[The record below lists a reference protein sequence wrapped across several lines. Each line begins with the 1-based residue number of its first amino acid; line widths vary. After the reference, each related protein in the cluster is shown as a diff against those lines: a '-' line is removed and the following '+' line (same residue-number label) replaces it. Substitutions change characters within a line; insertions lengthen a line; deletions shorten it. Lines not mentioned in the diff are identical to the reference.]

1 MTEHF
6 HFQNLLKKIKK
17 HNIKVGIVGIGYVGI
32 QLLIQFCSKKIFTIG
47 FDKDKKKINKLKKG
61 ISPYSYI
68 SNTSIRPIKLFS
80 AFSNNYEKIKFCDVI
95 IICLPTP
102 IKKNTKPDLSVIE
115 KTVKKIEKYLKKGQL
130 IILES
135 TTYPGTTKEIIGKKL
150 SRFKIGENIFLAYS
164 PERENPGGKVPFYNI
179 TKISSG
185 FSNKCSVL
193 SKLIY
198 KKIVKNVVTASS
210 LEEAEMTKL
219 LENIYRSVNIGLV
232 NELKMISK
240 EMGIDINKVIK
251 LASTKPFGYKPFFPG
266 PGVGGHCI
274 PIDPYYLYWR
284 AKKFGQEAKFIK
296 LAGDINIETTNWTIK
311 NTIKIL
317 SGTKSKKRKKILVLG
332 VAYKKNIEDIRE
344 SAAIKIID
352 NLRKKNF
359 LVHFSDPHI
368 NLKGDK
374 HLQKIIGRSK
384 LIEINKKNLLNY
396 DCVILVTDHDDF
408 DYKLITR
415 YSKIL
420 IDTRNRLNRKENF
433 YKL

>member
-1 MTEHF
+1 M
-6 HFQNLLKKIKK
+6 
-17 HNIKVGIVGIGYVGI
+17 
-32 QLLIQFCSKKIFTIG
+32 
-47 FDKDKKKINKLKKG
+47 
-61 ISPYSYI
+61 
-68 SNTSIRPIKLFS
+68 
-80 AFSNNYEKIKFCDVI
+80 I

-102 IKKNTKPDLSVIE
+102 IRKDTKPDLSVIE
-115 KTVKKIEKYLKKGQL
+115 KIVKKIEKYFKKGQL

-164 PERENPGGKVPFYNI
+164 PERENPGGKIPFYNI

-198 KKIVKNVVTASS
+198 KKIVKHVVTASS
-210 LEEAEMTKL
+210 LEEAEMSNL
-219 LENIYRSVNIGLV
+219 LENIYRSDNIGLV

-317 SGTKSKKRKKILVLG
+317 SRTKSKKIKKIIVTG

-352 NLRKKNF
+352 DLRKKNF
-359 LVHFSDPHI
+359 
-368 NLKGDK
+368 
-374 HLQKIIGRSK
+374 
-384 LIEINKKNLLNY
+384 
-396 DCVILVTDHDDF
+396 
-408 DYKLITR
+408 
-415 YSKIL
+415 
-420 IDTRNRLNRKENF
+420 
-433 YKL
+433 